1 MDRPDQPLLARSEPA
16 SSEDI
21 PPLIDIASCET
32 SSAADGPSHPVA
44 NASGD
49 IVAGSDNGNSPEA
62 PANLSAPSSA
72 SESKGTKRV
81 SFVLP
86 VKPTDELGEPEC
98 WPFGR
103 KSGDAGY
110 RPLTE
115 EELRRLLPSSFR
127 NGKAWV
133 GIPEKRVEH
142 FLTND
147 LSVDGLMKVFDCFP
161 MLGQKNTPPRAL
173 SYQQALGLE
182 ITVIEKMD
190 MHLLYSK
197 DKILIK
203 PLPKYLFEP
212 KFWYQYLECPEDC
225 QYHDMFTAFRRG
237 GQLHNSH
244 RLTRLKPCNHSVIWM
259 RALGFAFSYVAL
271 VCTKRD
277 FEIAKAKD
285 LIPDDVSFEG
295 WKYFVSRMLGDSAGG
310 KILRQIDKRFTYGEL
325 DLARLNQVFMIRS
338 PLKWLLQGNEYRELV
353 QSHFFLPP
361 LSIYVAVVLGY
372 RFARIAYIK
381 MTENQALVII
391 VFLACLWLVLCLLS
405 FSRAEPPML

>member
-1 MDRPDQPLLARSEPA
+1 MDRPDQPLLDLSGPT

-21 PPLIDIASCET
+21 ATLIEMASCEW
-32 SSAADGPSHPVA
+32 SGAADGPSRPVEGA
-44 NASGD
+44 F
-49 IVAGSDNGNSPEA
+49 DNGGSPEA
-62 PANLSAPSSA
+62 PANLSTPASA
-72 SESKGTKRV
+72 SESKETKRV

-86 VKPTDELGEPEC
+86 VKPTEESDC

-115 EELRRLLPSSFR
+115 EELCRLLPSSFR

-133 GIPEKRVEH
+133 GLPENRVEQ
-142 FLTND
+142 FLSND
-147 LSVDGLMKVFDCFP
+147 LSIDRLMKVFDCFP
-161 MLGQKNTPPRAL
+161 MLGKKNTPPRPL

-212 KFWYQYLECPEDC
+212 KFWEQYLECPEDC

-244 RLTRLKPCNHSVIWM
+244 ILTRIKPCNHSLIWR

-295 WKYFVSRMLGDSAGG
+295 WKYFVSRVLSDSAGG

-338 PLKWLLQGNEYRELV
+338 PVRWLVQGNEYREMA

-361 LSIYVAVVLGY
+361 LPIYVAVALGY
-372 RFARIAYIK
+372 RSAKTAFIVMK
-381 MTENQALVII
+381 ENQGLAII
-391 VFLACLWLVLCLLS
+391 VFLACLWLVLCALS
-405 FSRAEPPML
+405 YSRAELPML